1 MGKSNTKKLIL
12 LKSKLV
18 KIEIKMGKARA
29 AVVPLF
35 LMVAIII
42 FLSGGSNNIVTV
54 VQGQGLQC
62 CHDNSM
68 SHCIEATC
76 NTKCINS
83 RCAKGG
89 RCKQLGGKNNNCH
102 CLC

>member
-18 KIEIKMGKARA
+18 KIEIKMGKAR

-54 VQGQGLQC
+54 VQGQDLQC

-89 RCKQLGGKNNNCH
+89 KCKQLGGKNNNCH